1 MGLGK
6 LSGGIAMRE
15 NELRPLGEGCA
26 DPSSLEAKAGD
37 FLRQA
42 KPTTGLSDREI
53 ASIASRL
60 SGPRPRTRAWRLVPA
75 LAIIFVCLLAG
86 TVVALVG
93 GWRLPFVG
101 RPSVQDSPRS
111 SEPRAR
117 KGRASPAASPVSLP
131 TSPEPTLIASDPPA
145 TPPETRAV
153 APARRGPKHEPAEA
167 PREAPAVQPSAL
179 SNEARSLADALT
191 RWRRD
196 DQAETALAM
205 LAEHDRRFPRGAL
218 AIESRVARAE
228 ILLTLGRKA
237 EALTVLDHL
246 VLAGLPRARELHTLR
261 GELRAQMGRCP
272 EARVDLSTVINA
284 TAGDEFGRRA
294 ARALANCP

>member
-1 MGLGK
+1 
-6 LSGGIAMRE
+6 MRE
-15 NELRPLGEGCA
+15 DELRPLGEGCTEPA
-26 DPSSLEAKAGD
+26 SLEAKAGE

-60 SGPRPRTRAWRLVPA
+60 SGPRPRARVWRLVPA
-75 LAIIFVCLLAG
+75 LTIIFVCLLAG
-86 TVVALVG
+86 TVAALVG

-101 RPSVQDSPRS
+101 RPSVQDSSHS

-117 KGRASPAASPVSLP
+117 KGRASPVVVSLP
-131 TSPEPTLIASDPPA
+131 APPEPALIASDLPA
-145 TPPETRAV
+145 PRPETRAV

-167 PREAPAVQPSAL
+167 PREAPAAEPSAL

-191 RWRRD
+191 RWRRH
-196 DQAETALAM
+196 DQAEDALAM

-237 EALTVLDHL
+237 EALTVLDRL
-246 VLAGLPRARELHTLR
+246 SLAGLPRARELHTLR

-272 EARVDLSTVINA
+272 EARLDLSTVINA
-284 TAGDEFGRRA
+284 TAGDDFGRRA